1 MKTISANDIHG
12 FEKRYRTSLINSLS
26 GIRTAFI
33 GITADDRGRCNAS
46 TLSNVTHV
54 GANPAQMSILF
65 RPDNGKRHTLSNYRS
80 EGRITLVCMPLSKST
95 TVHEVSMNA
104 PEGVFELEI
113 VGERFREHQDW
124 THPLPT
130 TFLYAIEL
138 DFIEEFT
145 LNNGCI
151 YTVGKIQNI
160 ALGDEVQVCDQGR
173 VLFKQSPTLAIG
185 LQQYTGIASD
195 SKHIPYPSASKY
207 GF

>member
-1 MKTISANDIHG
+1 MKTITAAEING
-12 FEKRYRTSLINSLS
+12 LEKRFRTSLINSLS

-33 GITADDRGRCNAS
+33 GITEDDRGRFNAA
-46 TLSNVTHV
+46 TLSNITHV

-65 RPDNGKRHTLSNYRS
+65 RPDNGKRHTLSNYRN
-80 EGRITLVCMPLSKST
+80 EGKISLVCMPLSKSAI
-95 TVHEVSMNA
+95 VHEVSMNA
-104 PEGVFELEI
+104 PEGIFELEI
-113 VGERFREHQDW
+113 VGENYKKRQDW
-124 THPLPT
+124 PHPLPT

-138 DFIEEFT
+138 EFIEEFT
-145 LNNGCI
+145 LNNGCV

-160 ALGDEVQVCDQGR
+160 GLGNDVQVCDQGR

-185 LQQYTGIASD
+185 LQQYTGIGSD

>member
-1 MKTISANDIHG
+1 MRTITAQDIDN

-33 GITADDRGRCNAS
+33 GITEDDRGRYNAG

-54 GANPAQMSILF
+54 GAHPAQMSILF
-65 RPDNGKRHTLSNYRS
+65 RPDNGKRHTLSNYRNQ
-80 EGRITLVCMPLSKST
+80 GQVTLVCMPLSKSA

-104 PEGVFELEI
+104 PEGIFELEV
-113 VGERFREHQDW
+113 VGESYKEHEGW
-124 THPLPT
+124 PHPLPT
-130 TFLYAIEL
+130 AFLYAIEL
-138 DFIEEFT
+138 EFIEEFT
-145 LNNGCI
+145 LNNGCV
-151 YTVGKIQNI
+151 YTVGKIRNI
-160 ALGDEVQVCDQGR
+160 ALGENVKVGDQGK

-195 SKHIPYPSASKY
+195 SNHLPYPSASKY

>member
-1 MKTISANDIHG
+1 MKTITASDINS

-33 GITADDRGRCNAS
+33 GITADDRGRFNAA
-46 TLSNVTHV
+46 TLSNITHV
-54 GANPAQMSILF
+54 GAHPAQMSILF
-65 RPDNGKRHTLSNYRS
+65 RPDNGKRHTLSNYRNQ
-80 EGRITLVCMPLSKST
+80 GQVTLVCMPLSKSV

-104 PEGVFELEI
+104 PDGIFELEI
-113 VGERFREHQDW
+113 VGESYKEYPNW
-124 THPLPT
+124 PHPLPT
-130 TFLYAIEL
+130 SFLYAIEL
-138 DFIEEFT
+138 EFIEEFT
-145 LNNGCI
+145 LNNGCV

-160 ALGDEVQVCDQGR
+160 VLGDNVQVCDQGR
-173 VLFKQSPTLAIG
+173 VIFKQSPALALG

>member
-1 MKTISANDIHG
+1 MKTITASDIEG

-33 GITADDRGRCNAS
+33 GITADDRGRFNAA
-46 TLSNVTHV
+46 TLSNITHV

-65 RPDNGKRHTLSNYRS
+65 RPDNGKRHTLSNYRN
-80 EGRITLVCMPLSKST
+80 EGNITLVCMPLSKSA

-104 PEGVFELEI
+104 PEGIFELEI
-113 VGERFREHQDW
+113 VGENYRERQNW
-124 THPLPT
+124 PHPLPT
-130 TFLYAIEL
+130 SFLYAIEL
-138 DFIEEFT
+138 EFIEEFT
-145 LNNGCI
+145 LNNDCI

-160 ALGDEVQVCDQGR
+160 ALGEDVQVCEQGI
-173 VLFKQSPTLAIG
+173 VLFQKSPTLAIG
-185 LQQYTGIASD
+185 LQQYTGIDPD

>member
-1 MKTISANDIHG
+1 MKTITDAEING
-12 FEKRYRTSLINSLS
+12 LEKRFRTSLINSLS

-33 GITADDRGRCNAS
+33 GITEDDRGRFNAA
-46 TLSNVTHV
+46 TLSNITHV

-65 RPDNGKRHTLSNYRS
+65 RPDNGKRHTLSNYRN
-80 EGRITLVCMPLSKST
+80 EGKISLVCMPLSKSAI
-95 TVHEVSMNA
+95 VHEVSMNA
-104 PEGVFELEI
+104 PEGIFELEI
-113 VGERFREHQDW
+113 VGENYKKRQDW
-124 THPLPT
+124 PHPLPT

-138 DFIEEFT
+138 EFIEEFT
-145 LNNGCI
+145 LNNGCV

-160 ALGDEVQVCDQGR
+160 ALGNDVQVCDQGR

>member
-1 MKTISANDIHG
+1 MKTITASDIEG

-33 GITADDRGRCNAS
+33 GITADDRGRFNAA
-46 TLSNVTHV
+46 TLSNITHV

-65 RPDNGKRHTLSNYRS
+65 RPDNGKRHTLSNYRN
-80 EGRITLVCMPLSKST
+80 EGNITLVCMPLSKLA

-104 PEGVFELEI
+104 PEGIFELEI
-113 VGERFREHQDW
+113 VGENYKEHQNW
-124 THPLPT
+124 PHPLPT
-130 TFLYAIEL
+130 SFLYAIEL
-138 DFIEEFT
+138 EFIEEFT
-145 LNNGCI
+145 LNNDCI

-160 ALGDEVQVCDQGR
+160 ALGEDVQVCEQGIVR
-173 VLFKQSPTLAIG
+173 FQNSPTLAIG
-185 LQQYTGIASD
+185 LQQYTGIDPD

>member
-1 MKTISANDIHG
+1 MKTITASDIEG

-33 GITADDRGRCNAS
+33 GITADDRGRFNAA
-46 TLSNVTHV
+46 TLSNITHV

-65 RPDNGKRHTLSNYRS
+65 RPDNGKRHTLSNYRN
-80 EGRITLVCMPLSKST
+80 EGIITLVCMPLSKSA

-104 PEGVFELEI
+104 PEGIFELEI
-113 VGERFREHQDW
+113 VGENYRERQNW
-124 THPLPT
+124 PHPLPT
-130 TFLYAIEL
+130 SFLYAIEL
-138 DFIEEFT
+138 EFIEEFT
-145 LNNGCI
+145 LNNDCI

-160 ALGDEVQVCDQGR
+160 ALGEDVQVCEQGI
-173 VLFKQSPTLAIG
+173 VLFQKSPTLAIG
-185 LQQYTGIASD
+185 LQQYTGIDPD